1 MSKTTFIV
9 AEPVFLVRK
18 GLVNVINELPNAT
31 VIGELELTKSI
42 TKLVTGTSNY
52 VDVLVIS
59 SDLLDET
66 SQFSF
71 KRLKTKH
78 ERVVIIVVTKDVKDI
93 PIELKSFFSEIVLLS
108 DSKSTVHEKFKK
120 ILNSTNAAQVAHQA
134 QVLSEREAQILKDVA
149 LGLSNKEI
157 ADKNFISP
165 HTVITHRKNITK
177 KLGIKTVSG
186 LTIYAI
192 LNKLIGIDEGN

>member
-18 GLVNVINELPNAT
+18 GLVNVINELPNAS
-31 VIGELELTKSI
+31 VVGEVESTTNLIKKVSG
-42 TKLVTGTSNY
+42 TGIY
-52 VDVLVIS
+52 ADVLVVS
-59 SDLLDET
+59 SNLLDET
-66 SQFSF
+66 TQSAF
-71 KRLKTKH
+71 KKLKSKH
-78 ERVVIIVVTKDVKDI
+78 KGFVIIGIAQDVKDI
-93 PIELKSFFSEIVLLS
+93 PVELKFFFSEIILLS

-120 ILNSTNAAQVAHQA
+120 ILNSTNVAHVVYQV

-192 LNKLIGIDEGN
+192 LNKLIGIDEGV

>member
-18 GLVNVINELPNAT
+18 GLVNVINELPNAS

>member
-1 MSKTTFIV
+1 MSKTKFIV

-18 GLVNVINELPNAT
+18 GLVNVINELPNAS

-120 ILNSTNAAQVAHQA
+120 ILNSSNVAHVAHQV

>member
-18 GLVNVINELPNAT
+18 GLVNVINELPNAS
-31 VIGELELTKSI
+31 VVSELELAKNLTKI
-42 TKLVTGTSNY
+42 FAGTGRY
-52 VDVLVIS
+52 ADVLVIS
-59 SDLLDET
+59 SDLLKEMNLSEFKNLT
-66 SQFSF
+66 S
-71 KRLKTKH
+71 KRKSI
-78 ERVVIIVVTKDVKDI
+78 VIVGVAKSTKDI
-93 PIELKSFFSEIVLLS
+93 PLDFKSFFSEIVLLS
-108 DSKSTVHEKFKK
+108 DSKSVVVDKFKQ
-120 ILNSTNAAQVAHQA
+120 ILSPVSTSDEATQV
-134 QVLSEREAQILKDVA
+134 QVLTQREAQILKDVA

-192 LNKLIGIDEGN
+192 LNKLIGINEES

>member
-18 GLVNVINELPNAT
+18 GLVNVINELPNAS
-31 VIGELELTKSI
+31 VVSELELVKNLTK
-42 TKLVTGTSNY
+42 TVADTSSY
-52 VDVLVIS
+52 ADVLVIS
-59 SDLLDET
+59 SDLLDEASQSEFRSFT
-66 SQFSF
+66 S
-71 KRLKTKH
+71 KRKSI
-78 ERVVIIVVTKDVKDI
+78 VIVGVAKNTKDI
-93 PIELKSFFSEIVLLS
+93 PIDLKPFFSEIVLFS
-108 DSKSTVHEKFKK
+108 DSKSVVVEKFKR
-120 ILNSTNAAQVAHQA
+120 ILSSVTTTDEASQA
-134 QVLSEREAQILKDVA
+134 QVLTEREAQILKDVA

-192 LNKLIGIDEGN
+192 LNKLIGIDEGS

>member
-18 GLVNVINELPNAT
+18 GLVNVINELPNAI
-31 VIGELELTKSI
+31 VVSELELTKNL
-42 TKLVTGTSNY
+42 TKTVVGTGSY
-52 VDVLVIS
+52 ADVLVIS

-66 SQFSF
+66 SQSKFKSF
-71 KRLKTKH
+71 TSKRKSI
-78 ERVVIIVVTKDVKDI
+78 VIIGVAKTANDI
-93 PIELKSFFSEIVLLS
+93 PIDLKPFFSEIVLLS
-108 DSKSTVHEKFKK
+108 DSKSVVVDKFKQ
-120 ILNSTNAAQVAHQA
+120 ILSPVSTSDEATQV
-134 QVLSEREAQILKDVA
+134 QVLTQREAQILKDVA

-192 LNKLIGIDEGN
+192 LNKLIGINEES

>member
-18 GLVNVINELPNAT
+18 GLVNVINELPNAS
-31 VIGELELTKSI
+31 VVSELELAK
-42 TKLVTGTSNY
+42 KLTRIITGTSIY
-52 VDVLVIS
+52 ADVLVIG

-66 SQFSF
+66 SLSEF
-71 KRLKTKH
+71 KNFTSKRKSI
-78 ERVVIIVVTKDVKDI
+78 VIVGVAKSTKDI
-93 PIELKSFFSEIVLLS
+93 PIDLKPFFSQIVLLS
-108 DSKSTVHEKFKK
+108 DSKSVVVEKFKQ
-120 ILNSTNAAQVAHQA
+120 ILSSATTTDEASQA
-134 QVLSEREAQILKDVA
+134 QVLTEREAQILKDVA
-149 LGLSNKEI
+149 LGLANKEI
-157 ADKNFISP
+157 AEKNFISP

-192 LNKLIGIDEGN
+192 LNKLIGIDEGS

>member
-18 GLVNVINELPNAT
+18 GLVNVINELPNAI
-31 VIGELELTKSI
+31 VVSELELTKNL
-42 TKLVTGTSNY
+42 TKTVVGTGSY
-52 VDVLVIS
+52 ADVLVIS

-66 SQFSF
+66 SQSKFKSF
-71 KRLKTKH
+71 TSKRKSI
-78 ERVVIIVVTKDVKDI
+78 VIIGVAKTANDI
-93 PIELKSFFSEIVLLS
+93 PIDLKPFFSEIVLLS
-108 DSKSTVHEKFKK
+108 DSKSVVVDKFKQ
-120 ILNSTNAAQVAHQA
+120 ILSSVTTTDDASQA
-134 QVLSEREAQILKDVA
+134 QVLTEREAQILRDVA
-149 LGLSNKEI
+149 LGLSNKGI

-192 LNKLIGIDEGN
+192 LNKLIGIDEGS

>member
-18 GLVNVINELPNAT
+18 GLVNVINELPNAS

-66 SQFSF
+66 SQSSF